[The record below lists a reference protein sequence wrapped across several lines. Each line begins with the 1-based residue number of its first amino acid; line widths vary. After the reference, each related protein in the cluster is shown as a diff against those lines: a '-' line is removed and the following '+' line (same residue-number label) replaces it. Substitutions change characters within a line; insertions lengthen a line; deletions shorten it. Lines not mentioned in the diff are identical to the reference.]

1 MMTIQNLHNIYIE
14 YPKIST
20 DTRNIAKD
28 SLFFAL
34 KGTNFNGNLFALDAL
49 KNGASYAICDEYIAD
64 DPRIIMVDNVL
75 ETLQKLANYHRL
87 KLQIPIIG
95 ITGTNGKTT
104 TKELLNAVLSSKY
117 KVLATS
123 GNYNNHIG
131 VPLTL
136 LSITSQH
143 EIAIVEM
150 GANHI
155 GDIAELCQIAMPTH
169 GIITNIGKAHLE
181 GFGSI
186 DGVIKAKRALY
197 DFIIENHGKLI
208 VDADN
213 ELLMNLSKNADKLL
227 YGTNSGEIIGH
238 ISVNAPLISVS
249 LKNYDTTIDTQLVGT
264 YNLKNILA
272 AVATGILFD
281 IDIQTI
287 AKSLSSYTPQN
298 NRSQLVEKQNIKI
311 IMDAYNANPSSMNEA
326 LNNLTNIPHNKKIL
340 ILGDMLELGEESQKE
355 HKAIYDK
362 VQAMEIDSCFLVGKC
377 FSEMENTDKIKT
389 FLDANL
395 AKDFIKKISLDNSL
409 ILIKGSRGI
418 KLETLLDDIH

>member
-1 MMTIQNLHNIYIE
+1 MNIQNLYNIYIE
-14 YPKIST
+14 HPKIST
-20 DTRNIAKD
+20 DTRNIAKN

-34 KGTNFNGNLFALDAL
+34 KGANFNGNTFALDAL
-49 KNGASYAICDEYIAD
+49 KNGATYAICDEFIAD
-64 DPRIIMVDNVL
+64 DPRIIIVENVL

-143 EIAIVEM
+143 EIAIIEM

-155 GDIAELCQIAMPTH
+155 GDIAELCDIAMPTH

-213 ELLMNLSKNADKLL
+213 ELLMNLSKNSDKLL
-227 YGTNSGEIIGH
+227 YGTNSGEIIGQ
-238 ISVNAPLISVS
+238 ISVNAPFISVF
-249 LKNYDTTIDTQLVGT
+249 LKKYNITIDTKLVGT
-264 YNLKNILA
+264 YNLKNVLA
-272 AVATGILFD
+272 AVTMGILFD
-281 IDIQTI
+281 IDIQKI
-287 AKSLSSYTPQN
+287 AKSLSNYTPQN
-298 NRSQLVEKQNIKI
+298 NRSQLIEKQTIKI

-355 HKAIYDK
+355 HQVIYDK

-389 FLDANL
+389 FLDVNL
-395 AKDFIKKISLDNSL
+395 AKDFIEKITLDNSL

-418 KLETLLDDIH
+418 KLETLLDSIH